1 MCAWSVLGLWTNL
14 LTNQLSAVRV
24 QVKEKNVEILEEAA
38 RVTYALGGGQTVF
51 CKSGKDRTAMCVTL
65 QQSKAL
71 GEKHGCGSGT
81 ERVSE

>member
-1 MCAWSVLGLWTNL
+1 M
-14 LTNQLSAVRV
+14 RV

-71 GEKHGCGSGT
+71 GEKHGCGNTT
-81 ERVSE
+81 ERVSQSVTNSVSHFSIKCNIVS